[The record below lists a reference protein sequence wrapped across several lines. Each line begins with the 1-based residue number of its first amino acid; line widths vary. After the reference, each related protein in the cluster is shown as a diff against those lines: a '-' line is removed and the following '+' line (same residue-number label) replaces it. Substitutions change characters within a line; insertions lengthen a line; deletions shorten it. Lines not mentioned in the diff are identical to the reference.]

1 MSTWDDSKK
10 FVAETIRT
18 ILLGTAGAVAALL
31 ILKPWEKGIEYQAE
45 LDKTKLSIVSRV
57 IDDFLAASYRYTS
70 VAYDA
75 CRGNKE
81 AIGVFQGGA
90 FDNFRSAENRLSVYY
105 GNAEHLRPA
114 LDDVQK
120 LTGELGRLCN
130 EGAPKEKWEAARKAL
145 KEANN
150 KVALSALK
158 TLKLLNLGDLDK
170 ALH

>member
-1 MSTWDDSKK
+1 MLYP
-10 FVAETIRT
+10 E
-18 ILLGTAGAVAALL
+18 
-31 ILKPWEKGIEYQAE
+31 
-45 LDKTKLSIVSRV
+45 
-57 IDDFLAASYRYTS
+57 IDDYLAASHPYTTVS
-70 VAYDA
+70 YDA